1 MIKFFD
7 LYKQDKLYHN
17 KIISKIR
24 NILVKTNYI
33 LGDDVQIFENN
44 FAKFVGAKFYRMW

>member
-24 NILVKTNYI
+24 NILITNTNYI
-33 LGDDVQIFENN
+33 LGNDVKIF
-44 FAKFVGAKFYRMW
+44 